1 MKMKRDL
8 CISGIIV
15 LAGLLVAGC
24 QGEKEKSAD
33 RAVRVETTIV
43 SDVSATWGN
52 SYAGTV
58 EGTNAVA
65 LSFSSAG
72 TIQRLDISEGQA
84 VKRGQLLGTVDATT
98 TGNALLAARAA
109 TQQAED
115 ALAQAEDSYR
125 RMKQLHAAGS
135 LPDIQWVDVQTKVSQ
150 ARAMVRQ
157 ARAAETIARKG
168 VADMR
173 LTAPFSGY
181 ISRKTAEIGQ
191 NTAPGLPVTT
201 LVTIDRVKIKVSV
214 PEEDISKVH
223 VGGTVHFRVGSLGDA
238 LFTGRI
244 TEKGVSAD
252 PLAHTYDVTA
262 FVDNLHHRL
271 LPGMV
276 CDVYLSQ
283 GGAQR
288 LSLPATLIQI
298 DENSESFVWTV
309 VGGKAH
315 KQPVTLGENV
325 GDRVVVQGGLSP
337 ESRVI
342 SVGQQKVSEGMNVKE

>member
-1 MKMKRDL
+1 MKRDL

-15 LAGLLVAGC
+15 LAWLLTTGC
-24 QGEKEKSAD
+24 QGEKDKFAD

-252 PLAHTYDVTA
+252 PLAHTYDMTA
-262 FVDNLHHRL
+262 FVDNLHHL
-271 LPGMV
+271 
-276 CDVYLSQ
+276 YLSQ